1 VFDTMIQSEHMYS
14 ESSLWPY
21 YTGRIN
27 LLGLGEYVAAGEA
40 LVKLV
45 DVVVEAELAQL
56 SQWVAPRQG
65 LGKLREAWPGWSTL
79 VLLHSVVPLLSGSL
93 HVE

>member
-1 VFDTMIQSEHMYS
+1 MYS

-45 DVVVEAELAQL
+45 DVVVERVVEAKLAQL
-56 SQWVAPRQG
+56 SQWVAARQG

>member
-1 VFDTMIQSEHMYS
+1 VLDTMIQSEHMYS

-45 DVVVEAELAQL
+45 DVVVERVVEAELAQL
-56 SQWVAPRQG
+56 SQWVAARQG
-65 LGKLREAWPGWSTL
+65 LARGLAS
-79 VLLHSVVPLLSGSL
+79 SVKRGQDGVPWFCSIL
-93 HVE
+93 